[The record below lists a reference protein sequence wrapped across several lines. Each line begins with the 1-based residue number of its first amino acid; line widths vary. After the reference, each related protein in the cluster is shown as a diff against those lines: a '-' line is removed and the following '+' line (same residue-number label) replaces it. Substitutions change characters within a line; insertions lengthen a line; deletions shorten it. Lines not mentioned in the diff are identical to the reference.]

1 MAIKGLVYF
10 FYSPF
15 QGMIYWLY
23 RLLSAGKGADMN
35 YYNASGQM
43 DLSDRIAIETGI
55 CIGESF
61 KKIAKRLRRHP
72 STIAHEVKENR
83 TFIKGNYP
91 NGKDCSKVRHCTV
104 KNLCGCDEEAC
115 NTKCKL
121 CRGVDCTKV
130 CDRYVSVACHK
141 FDSPPYVCNNCK
153 DKKLCNKDKYIY
165 SAKFADAAV
174 TRRRSESRQG
184 VRLADEKK
192 EELDEL
198 VTRLVKKGQP
208 LTHIYAE
215 HENEMPVCLR
225 TLYNYIDE
233 GALPIKNIDL
243 RRKTGYKP
251 RKKKYNDINGFHSM
265 EYRQCRTYEDF
276 EYAMKFKYSED
287 EVTEMDTVKGVRESG
302 KRLLTMIFR
311 KNNVML
317 LFLMPDGKA
326 ESVKRVLDYLE
337 TGLGIDVFRR
347 LFPVILTDNGSE
359 FKKVDELELTLDEDG
374 FLVYRTSLYYCDPMA
389 SWQKGCIE
397 KNHEFIRYAVPK
409 GKSLNPYT
417 QEDMTLLMNH
427 INSVKRPGLGNK
439 SPYELVEEDDEDF
452 KALMSLLKM
461 HLIPPDEVHL
471 MPDLFVKK

>member
-1 MAIKGLVYF
+1 
-10 FYSPF
+10 
-15 QGMIYWLY
+15 
-23 RLLSAGKGADMN
+23 MN

-91 NGKDCSKVRHCTV
+91 NGKDCRMARQCTV
-104 KNLCGCDEEAC
+104 RNLCGCDEEAC
-115 NTKCKL
+115 NTKCRL

-184 VRLADEKK
+184 VRLSDEKK

-215 HENEMPVCLR
+215 PENEMPVCLR

-233 GALPIKNIDL
+233 GALSIKNIDL